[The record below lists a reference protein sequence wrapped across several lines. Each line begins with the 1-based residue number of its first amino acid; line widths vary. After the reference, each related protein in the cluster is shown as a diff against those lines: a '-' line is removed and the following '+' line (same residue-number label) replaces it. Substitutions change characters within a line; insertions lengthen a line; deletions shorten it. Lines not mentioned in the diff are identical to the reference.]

1 MRIGVIGV
9 TGCGKSTLVKKLSK
23 ALNCPMSLEPIPA
36 SLKKFLD
43 HLGTPDE
50 HIYRV
55 LHDAN
60 IVKAHMRLLEKRNV
74 PDIIME
80 RPAAENYYIFGDGL
94 NQGFMFEAYRALA
107 PKFPLDIVIF
117 LYADVDTIL
126 ERIHQRAR
134 AGEENYTR
142 EWVQAHI
149 NTYLDNYRL
158 IAGAH
163 GAREIISLDTTGM
176 DRDDVLSYFIH
187 RLR

>member
-23 ALNCPMSLEPIPA
+23 HLGYNESLEPIPS

-55 LHDAN
+55 IHDAN
-60 IVKAHMRLLEKRNV
+60 ILKAHMRLLEKRNV
-74 PDIIME
+74 TNIVME

-94 NQGFMFEAYRALA
+94 NQGFLFEAYRALA
-107 PKFPLDIVIF
+107 PKFPLDTVIF
-117 LYADVDTIL
+117 IYADVDTIL

-142 EWVQAHI
+142 EWVQKHI
-149 NTYLDNYRL
+149 DTYMANYRL

-163 GAREIISLDTTGM
+163 GAKKIISLDTTGM
-176 DRDDVLSYFIH
+176 SIDDVLNYF
-187 RLR
+187 LYKFT